1 MTPELLKR
9 WQVRIREK
17 LESMDLPPKLDGN
30 LRGVY
35 IGISAV
41 YYAAD
46 LAGCSEVLLPK
57 AVFVERLG
65 AKLADLLA
73 NPPAP
78 KKCKPGQDQV
88 FDHREFAN
96 LVLVREVVSRV
107 MADTAWI
114 VCKRN
119 WRAAPVTVSEGQ

>member
-1 MTPELLKR
+1 MC
-9 WQVRIREK
+9 I
-17 LESMDLPPKLDGN
+17 SN
-30 LRGVY
+30 LRRPTGF
-35 IGISAV
+35 GP
-41 YYAAD
+41 
-46 LAGCSEVLLPK
+46 AGSGPTGGTQN

-119 WRAAPVTVSEGQ
+119 WRAAPVTVSEGQELPKYVATWSLGFFLNQAV